1 MGTKNGEK
9 NIFLPG
15 LVISDSM
22 MEDPFEQKPGMELQE
37 SDKYEQIRF
46 QRKRWSAKL
55 TWIAAAMAVL

>member
-9 NIFLPG
+9 NISLPG

-46 QRKRWSAKL
+46 QRKR
-55 TWIAAAMAVL
+55 